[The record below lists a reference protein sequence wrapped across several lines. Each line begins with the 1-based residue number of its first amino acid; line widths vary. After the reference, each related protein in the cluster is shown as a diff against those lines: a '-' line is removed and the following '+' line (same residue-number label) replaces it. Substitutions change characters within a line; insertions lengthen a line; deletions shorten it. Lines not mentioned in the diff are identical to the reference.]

1 MAVSNVLLCGT
12 NECYIL
18 YFTSG
23 YFRENNKENLLSIN
37 KSTGCI
43 DREMWGPIC
52 VGWGLG
58 LYIVQCVSFMQG
70 CSSDGRNMYK
80 IKYSMCLKN
89 NSKLARLGFGILLK
103 YEENK
108 QSKSV
113 KQRFLNMN
121 RHYPIFRAVS
131 KNIDLD
137 IIIYRYVIHCFI
149 LMLQLE
155 RRKIFSFP
163 KYPF

>member
-58 LYIVQCVSFMQG
+58 LFIVYCVSFMQG

-89 NSKLARLGFGILLK
+89 NSKLARLGFGILSK

-121 RHYPIFRAVS
+121 RHYPIAHLPSSIQEHRFRY
-131 KNIDLD
+131 I
-137 IIIYRYVIHCFI
+137 IHCFI

-155 RRKIFSFP
+155 RRRKIFSFP
-163 KYPF
+163 KYLF

>member
-1 MAVSNVLLCGT
+1 MCSNTILCGCL
-12 NECYIL
+12 ECIIMWNQWMLHPLL
-18 YFTSG
+18 YQRVFPRKQQ
-23 YFRENNKENLLSIN
+23 RESFVYKQKHRMHRPWNVGTHLCGVRAGIIH
-37 KSTGCI
+37 CI
-43 DREMWGPIC
+43 
-52 VGWGLG
+52 V
-58 LYIVQCVSFMQG
+58 YCVSFMQG

-89 NSKLARLGFGILLK
+89 NSKLARLGFGILSK

-137 IIIYRYVIHCFI
+137 I
-149 LMLQLE
+149 
-155 RRKIFSFP
+155 
-163 KYPF
+163 

>member
-58 LYIVQCVSFMQG
+58 LYIVYCVSFMQG

-89 NSKLARLGFGILLK
+89 NSKLARLGFGILSK

-137 IIIYRYVIHCFI
+137 IDIIHCFI
-149 LMLQLE
+149 LMLQFE

-163 KYPF
+163 KYLF

>member
-52 VGWGLG
+52 VGWGLR
-58 LYIVQCVSFMQG
+58 LYIVQSVSFIQG

-89 NSKLARLGFGILLK
+89 NSKLARLGFGILSK
-103 YEENK
+103 YEESK

-113 KQRFLNMN
+113 KQRFLESPPSPLPSSIQEH
-121 RHYPIFRAVS
+121 RFRY
-131 KNIDLD
+131 I
-137 IIIYRYVIHCFI
+137 IHCFI

>member
-58 LYIVQCVSFMQG
+58 LYIVYCVSFMQG

-89 NSKLARLGFGILLK
+89 NSKLARLGFGILSK

-137 IIIYRYVIHCFI
+137 IIHCFI

-163 KYPF
+163 KYLF